1 MARRDTVD
9 QPPADPGLPFKRRAR
24 RRLVGAL
31 VIGLAVAVTLP
42 LVLDREPRY
51 PRPDIRVDIP
61 SRDAQL
67 PVRPPG
73 EADAPPAA
81 QRAPVN
87 ADSARAARAEAGR
100 AAEARAT
107 AGGSAPADPSQ
118 AAADARL
125 QAREPM
131 TQQLD
136 VPADGGAAQSRSSAA
151 ARADSDAAR
160 AAAAKSDAARAEA
173 QRQEAAR
180 AEAARAEAARAEAAR
195 AEAARAEAAR
205 ANAARAE
212 AARAEAVRAEAAR
225 AEAARAQAAR
235 QQAAAAAADTSRQSA
250 DAQPRTYPSQNWAV
264 QIGQFARPE
273 NARAAEARASSL
285 GLRAY
290 SETLQTAQGERVR
303 VRPGPFATRAAAEEA
318 RSRLLAAG
326 LDAALIAPEAGR

>member
-31 VIGLAVAVTLP
+31 VIGLVVAVTLP

-107 AGGSAPADPSQ
+107 AGGSAPADPTQ
-118 AAADARL
+118 AAADARQ

-136 VPADGGAAQSRSSAA
+136 IPADGAAQSRSSAA

-180 AEAARAEAARAEAAR
+180 AEAARAEAARASAAR
-195 AEAARAEAAR
+195 AEAA
-205 ANAARAE
+205 
-212 AARAEAVRAEAAR
+212 RAEAAR

-235 QQAAAAAADTSRQSA
+235 QQAAAAAADTARQGA
-250 DAQPRTYPSQNWAV
+250 DTQPRTYPSQNWAV

-303 VRPGPFATRAAAEEA
+303 VRTGPFATRAAAEEA

>member
-1 MARRDTVD
+1 
-9 QPPADPGLPFKRRAR
+9 
-24 RRLVGAL
+24 
-31 VIGLAVAVTLP
+31 
-42 LVLDREPRY
+42 
-51 PRPDIRVDIP
+51 
-61 SRDAQL
+61 L

-195 AEAARAEAAR
+195 AEAARA
-205 ANAARAE
+205 NAARAE

-303 VRPGPFATRAAAEEA
+303 VRTGPFATRAAAEEA

>member
-1 MARRDTVD
+1 
-9 QPPADPGLPFKRRAR
+9 GF
-24 RRLVGAL
+24 GC
-31 VIGLAVAVTLP
+31 
-42 LVLDREPRY
+42 
-51 PRPDIRVDIP
+51 
-61 SRDAQL
+61 
-67 PVRPPG
+67 
-73 EADAPPAA
+73 
-81 QRAPVN
+81 
-87 ADSARAARAEAGR
+87 
-100 AAEARAT
+100 
-107 AGGSAPADPSQ
+107 APADPTQ
-118 AAADARL
+118 AAADARQ

-136 VPADGGAAQSRSSAA
+136 IPADGAAQSRSSAA

-180 AEAARAEAARAEAAR
+180 AEAARAEAARANAAR
-195 AEAARAEAAR
+195 AEAARAEAA
-205 ANAARAE
+205 
-212 AARAEAVRAEAAR
+212 RAEAAR

-235 QQAAAAAADTSRQSA
+235 QQAAAAAADTARQGA
-250 DAQPRTYPSQNWAV
+250 DTQPRTYPSQNWAV

-303 VRPGPFATRAAAEEA
+303 VRTGPFATRAAAEEA

>member
-195 AEAARAEAAR
+195 AEAARA
-205 ANAARAE
+205 NAARAE

-225 AEAARAQAAR
+225 AEAARAQATR

-250 DAQPRTYPSQNWAV
+250 DTQPRTYPSQNWAV

-303 VRPGPFATRAAAEEA
+303 VRTGPFATRAAAEEA

>member
-195 AEAARAEAAR
+195 A
-205 ANAARAE
+205 NAARAE

-303 VRPGPFATRAAAEEA
+303 VRTGPFATRAAAEEA

>member
-31 VIGLAVAVTLP
+31 VIGLVVAVTLP

-107 AGGSAPADPSQ
+107 AGGSAPADPTQ
-118 AAADARL
+118 AAADARQ

-136 VPADGGAAQSRSSAA
+136 IPADGAAQSRSSAA

-180 AEAARAEAARAEAAR
+180 AEAARAEAARANAARAEAAR

-205 ANAARAE
+205 AE
-212 AARAEAVRAEAAR
+212 AARAEAAR

-235 QQAAAAAADTSRQSA
+235 KQAAAAAADTARQGA
-250 DAQPRTYPSQNWAV
+250 DTQPRTYPSQNWAV

-303 VRPGPFATRAAAEEA
+303 VRTGPFATRAAAEEA

>member
-31 VIGLAVAVTLP
+31 VIGLVVAVTLP

-107 AGGSAPADPSQ
+107 AGGSAPADPTQ
-118 AAADARL
+118 AAADARQ

-136 VPADGGAAQSRSSAA
+136 IPADGAAQSRSSAA

-180 AEAARAEAARAEAAR
+180 AEAARAEAARASAAR
-195 AEAARAEAAR
+195 AEAARAEAA
-205 ANAARAE
+205 
-212 AARAEAVRAEAAR
+212 RAEAAR

-235 QQAAAAAADTSRQSA
+235 QQAAAAAADTARQGA
-250 DAQPRTYPSQNWAV
+250 DTQPRTYPSQNWAV

-303 VRPGPFATRAAAEEA
+303 VRTGPFATRAAAEEA

>member
-31 VIGLAVAVTLP
+31 VIGLVVAVTLP

-107 AGGSAPADPSQ
+107 AGGSAPADPTQ
-118 AAADARL
+118 AAADARQ

-136 VPADGGAAQSRSSAA
+136 IPADGAAQSRSSAA

-180 AEAARAEAARAEAAR
+180 AEAARAEAARANAAR
-195 AEAARAEAAR
+195 AEAARAEAA
-205 ANAARAE
+205 
-212 AARAEAVRAEAAR
+212 RAEAAR

-235 QQAAAAAADTSRQSA
+235 QQAAAAAADTPRQGA
-250 DAQPRTYPSQNWAV
+250 DTQPRTYPSQNWAV

-303 VRPGPFATRAAAEEA
+303 VRTGPFATRAAAEEA

>member
-180 AEAARAEAARAEAAR
+180 AEAARAEAARA
-195 AEAARAEAAR
+195 
-205 ANAARAE
+205 NAARAE

-250 DAQPRTYPSQNWAV
+250 DTQPRTYPSQNWAV

-303 VRPGPFATRAAAEEA
+303 VRTGPFATRAAAEEA

>member
-24 RRLVGAL
+24 RRLLGAL
-31 VIGLAVAVTLP
+31 VIGLGVAVTLP

-73 EADAPPAA
+73 EADASPAA
-81 QRAPVN
+81 GSRAPVN

-100 AAEARAT
+100 VAEARAT
-107 AGGSAPADPSQ
+107 AGGSAQADASQ
-118 AAADARL
+118 AATDARQ

-136 VPADGGAAQSRSSAA
+136 VPADGSAQARSSAA
-151 ARADSDAAR
+151 ARAEADAAAAR
-160 AAAAKSDAARAEA
+160 AAAAKTEAARAEA
-173 QRQEAAR
+173 QRQEAARAEAARANAARAEATR

-195 AEAARAEAAR
+195 AEAARAKAAAQRTEAAR
-205 ANAARAE
+205 ASAEPPPRA
-212 AARAEAVRAEAAR
+212 
-225 AEAARAQAAR
+225 
-235 QQAAAAAADTSRQSA
+235 
-250 DAQPRTYPSQNWAV
+250 YPSQNWAV

-273 NARAAEARASSL
+273 NARSAEARASSL

-303 VRPGPFATRAAAEEA
+303 VRAGPFATRAAAEEA
-318 RSRLLAAG
+318 RSRLIAAG
-326 LDAALIAPEAGR
+326 LEAALIAPEAGR

>member
-1 MARRDTVD
+1 
-9 QPPADPGLPFKRRAR
+9 
-24 RRLVGAL
+24 VGAL
-31 VIGLAVAVTLP
+31 VIGLVVAVTLP

-107 AGGSAPADPSQ
+107 AGGSAPADPTQ
-118 AAADARL
+118 AAADARQ

-136 VPADGGAAQSRSSAA
+136 IPADGAAQSRSSAA

-180 AEAARAEAARAEAAR
+180 AEAARAEAARANAAR
-195 AEAARAEAAR
+195 AEAARAEAA
-205 ANAARAE
+205 
-212 AARAEAVRAEAAR
+212 RAEAAR

-235 QQAAAAAADTSRQSA
+235 AQAARQQAPAAAADTPRQGA
-250 DAQPRTYPSQNWAV
+250 DTQPRTYPSQNWAV

-303 VRPGPFATRAAAEEA
+303 VRTGPFATRAAAEEA

>member
-31 VIGLAVAVTLP
+31 VIGLVVAVTLP

-107 AGGSAPADPSQ
+107 AGGSAPADPTQ
-118 AAADARL
+118 AAADARQ

-136 VPADGGAAQSRSSAA
+136 IPADGAAQSRSSAA

-180 AEAARAEAARAEAAR
+180 AEAARAEAARANAAR

-205 ANAARAE
+205 AE
-212 AARAEAVRAEAAR
+212 AARAEAAR

-235 QQAAAAAADTSRQSA
+235 QQAAAAAADTARQGA
-250 DAQPRTYPSQNWAV
+250 DTQPRTYPSQNWAV

-303 VRPGPFATRAAAEEA
+303 VRTGPFATRAAAEEA

>member
-31 VIGLAVAVTLP
+31 VIGLVVAVTLP

-107 AGGSAPADPSQ
+107 AGGSAPADPTQ
-118 AAADARL
+118 AAADARQ

-136 VPADGGAAQSRSSAA
+136 IPADGAAQSRSSAA

-180 AEAARAEAARAEAAR
+180 AEAARAEAARASAAR
-195 AEAARAEAAR
+195 AEAARAEAA
-205 ANAARAE
+205 
-212 AARAEAVRAEAAR
+212 RAEAAR

-235 QQAAAAAADTSRQSA
+235 QQAAAAAADTPRQGA
-250 DAQPRTYPSQNWAV
+250 DTQPRTYPSQNWAV

-303 VRPGPFATRAAAEEA
+303 VRTGPFATRAAAEEA

>member
-1 MARRDTVD
+1 
-9 QPPADPGLPFKRRAR
+9 
-24 RRLVGAL
+24 
-31 VIGLAVAVTLP
+31 
-42 LVLDREPRY
+42 
-51 PRPDIRVDIP
+51 
-61 SRDAQL
+61 
-67 PVRPPG
+67 
-73 EADAPPAA
+73 
-81 QRAPVN
+81 
-87 ADSARAARAEAGR
+87 
-100 AAEARAT
+100 
-107 AGGSAPADPSQ
+107 
-118 AAADARL
+118 
-125 QAREPM
+125 M

-136 VPADGGAAQSRSSAA
+136 VPVDGTAQSRGSAA

-180 AEAARAEAARAEAAR
+180 AEAARVEAARANAARAEAARAEAARADAARAEAAR

-205 ANAARAE
+205 T
-212 AARAEAVRAEAAR
+212 EAAR

-235 QQAAAAAADTSRQSA
+235 QQAAAVAADTPRQGA
-250 DAQPRTYPSQNWAV
+250 DTQPRAYPSQNWAV

-303 VRPGPFATRAAAEEA
+303 VRTGPFATRAAAEEA

>member
-81 QRAPVN
+81 QRAPVS

-195 AEAARAEAAR
+195 AEAARA
-205 ANAARAE
+205 NAARAE

-250 DAQPRTYPSQNWAV
+250 DTQPRTYPSQNWAV

-303 VRPGPFATRAAAEEA
+303 VRTGPFATRAAAEEA

>member
-1 MARRDTVD
+1 MARRDMVD

-31 VIGLAVAVTLP
+31 VIGLAVVVTLP
-42 LVLDREPRY
+42 IVLDREPRY

-73 EADAPPAA
+73 ETDSPPAV

-87 ADSARAARAEAGR
+87 ADSARAARSEAGR
-100 AAEARAT
+100 VAEARAT
-107 AGGSAPADPSQ
+107 AGGSAPPDPSQ
-118 AAADARL
+118 AAADARQL
-125 QAREPM
+125 AREPM

-136 VPADGGAAQSRSSAA
+136 VPADGAAQSRSSAG

-173 QRQEAAR
+173 QRQEATR
-180 AEAARAEAARAEAAR
+180 TEAARAEAARAHAAR
-195 AEAARAEAAR
+195 AEAARAEGV
-205 ANAARAE
+205 RAE
-212 AARAEAVRAEAAR
+212 AARAEASRAEASR

-235 QQAAAAAADTSRQSA
+235 QQAAAAGADTTRQSA
-250 DAQPRTYPSQNWAV
+250 DTPPRAYPSQNWSV

-303 VRPGPFATRAAAEEA
+303 VRTGPFATRAAAEEA
-318 RSRLLAAG
+318 RGRLLAAG
-326 LDAALIAPEAGR
+326 MDAALVAPEAGR

>member
-180 AEAARAEAARAEAAR
+180 AEEARAEAAR

-303 VRPGPFATRAAAEEA
+303 VRTGPFATRAAAEEA

>member
-73 EADAPPAA
+73 DAAA
-81 QRAPVN
+81 ARAPVN
-87 ADSARAARAEAGR
+87 ADSAREARAEAGR
-100 AAEARAT
+100 VAEARAT
-107 AGGSAPADPSQ
+107 VGGGAPADPSQ
-118 AAADARL
+118 AAADARQ

-136 VPADGGAAQSRSSAA
+136 VPADGAAQSRSGAA
-151 ARADSDAAR
+151 ARADADAAR
-160 AAAAKSDAARAEA
+160 AAAAKADAARAEA
-173 QRQEAAR
+173 QRQEAARAEAARAEAARANAARAEAAR

-205 ANAARAE
+205 A
-212 AARAEAVRAEAAR
+212 
-225 AEAARAQAAR
+225 QAAR
-235 QQAAAAAADTSRQSA
+235 QQAAVAAADPSRQGTGSP
-250 DAQPRTYPSQNWAV
+250 PRAYPSQNWAV
-264 QIGQFARPE
+264 QIGQFARLE
-273 NARAAEARASSL
+273 NARAAEARVSSL

-303 VRPGPFATRAAAEEA
+303 VRTGPFATRAAAEEA

>member
-1 MARRDTVD
+1 
-9 QPPADPGLPFKRRAR
+9 
-24 RRLVGAL
+24 
-31 VIGLAVAVTLP
+31 
-42 LVLDREPRY
+42 
-51 PRPDIRVDIP
+51 
-61 SRDAQL
+61 
-67 PVRPPG
+67 
-73 EADAPPAA
+73 
-81 QRAPVN
+81 
-87 ADSARAARAEAGR
+87 
-100 AAEARAT
+100 
-107 AGGSAPADPSQ
+107 
-118 AAADARL
+118 
-125 QAREPM
+125 M

-136 VPADGGAAQSRSSAA
+136 VPADGAAQSRSSAA

-180 AEAARAEAARAEAAR
+180 AEAARAEAARANAARAEAAR

-205 ANAARAE
+205 AEAARAE
-212 AARAEAVRAEAAR
+212 AARAEAT
-225 AEAARAQAAR
+225 RAQAAR
-235 QQAAAAAADTSRQSA
+235 QQAAAAAADTPRQSA
-250 DAQPRTYPSQNWAV
+250 DTQPRTYPSQNWAV

-303 VRPGPFATRAAAEEA
+303 VRTGPFATRAAAEEA

>member
-195 AEAARAEAAR
+195 AEAARA
-205 ANAARAE
+205 NAARAE

-303 VRPGPFATRAAAEEA
+303 VRTGPFATRAAAEEA

>member
-31 VIGLAVAVTLP
+31 VIGLVVAVTLP

-107 AGGSAPADPSQ
+107 AGGSAPADPTQ
-118 AAADARL
+118 AAADARQ

-136 VPADGGAAQSRSSAA
+136 IPADGAAQSRSSAA

-180 AEAARAEAARAEAAR
+180 AEAARAEAARA
-195 AEAARAEAAR
+195 
-205 ANAARAE
+205 NAARAE
-212 AARAEAVRAEAAR
+212 AARAEAAR

-235 QQAAAAAADTSRQSA
+235 QQAAAAAADTPRQGA
-250 DAQPRTYPSQNWAV
+250 DTQPRTYPSQNWAV

-303 VRPGPFATRAAAEEA
+303 VRTGPFATRAAAEEA

>member
-31 VIGLAVAVTLP
+31 VIGLVVAVTLP

-107 AGGSAPADPSQ
+107 AGGSAPADPTQ
-118 AAADARL
+118 AAADARQ

-136 VPADGGAAQSRSSAA
+136 IPADGAAQSRSSAA

-180 AEAARAEAARAEAAR
+180 AEAARAEAARANAAR
-195 AEAARAEAAR
+195 AEAARAEAA
-205 ANAARAE
+205 
-212 AARAEAVRAEAAR
+212 RAEAAR

-235 QQAAAAAADTSRQSA
+235 QQAAAAAADTARQGA
-250 DAQPRTYPSQNWAV
+250 DTQPRTYPSQNWAV

-303 VRPGPFATRAAAEEA
+303 VRTGPFATRAAAEEA

>member
-31 VIGLAVAVTLP
+31 VIGLVVAVTLP

-73 EADAPPAA
+73 EAAAPAA
-81 QRAPVN
+81 AARAPVN

-100 AAEARAT
+100 VAEARAT
-107 AGGSAPADPSQ
+107 AGGGAPADPSQ
-118 AAADARL
+118 AAADARQ

-136 VPADGGAAQSRSSAA
+136 VPADGAAQSRSGAA
-151 ARADSDAAR
+151 ARADADAAR
-160 AAAAKSDAARAEA
+160 AAAAKADAARAEA
-173 QRQEAAR
+173 QRQEAARAEAAKAEAARAEAARANAAR

-195 AEAARAEAAR
+195 AEAARA
-205 ANAARAE
+205 
-212 AARAEAVRAEAAR
+212 
-225 AEAARAQAAR
+225 QAAR
-235 QQAAAAAADTSRQSA
+235 QQAATASADASRLSADTS
-250 DAQPRTYPSQNWAV
+250 RTYPSQNWAV

-273 NARAAEARASSL
+273 NARAAEARVSSL
-285 GLRAY
+285 GL
-290 SETLQTAQGERVR
+290 
-303 VRPGPFATRAAAEEA
+303 
-318 RSRLLAAG
+318 
-326 LDAALIAPEAGR
+326 